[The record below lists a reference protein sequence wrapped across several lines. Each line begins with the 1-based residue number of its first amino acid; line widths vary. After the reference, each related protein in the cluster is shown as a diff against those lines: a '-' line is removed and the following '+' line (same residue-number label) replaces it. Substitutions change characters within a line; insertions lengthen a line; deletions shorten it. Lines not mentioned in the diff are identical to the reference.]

1 MQTFK
6 HKSISDYYCLIDN
19 NSHEYIGSNFINY
32 AGFPREEVPNEEW
45 ILCPESEY
53 LRVRDQALHFLNE
66 MRPKII
72 GASKY
77 LNETINPLTAE

>member
-6 HKSISDYYCLIDN
+6 HKSISDYYCLLTH
-19 NSHEYIGSNFINY
+19 NSCEYLSTNSINY
-32 AGFPREEVPNEEW
+32 CPFPITQMGDDWVQ
-45 ILCPESEY
+45 CPESEY
-53 LRVRDQALHFLNE
+53 LRIREQALHFLNE
-66 MRPKII
+66 MRPKIV